1 MLTAFTFSIFKD
13 FLKFIFPNNFFFLI
27 PHAIV
32 LYISCISFKKSLWVL
47 TDIEKTMVTLDNVLG
62 YYHVAK
68 EVEEFIKEGFTFSLL
83 LIMLL

>member
-1 MLTAFTFSIFKD
+1 
-13 FLKFIFPNNFFFLI
+13 
-27 PHAIV
+27 
-32 LYISCISFKKSLWVL
+32 
-47 TDIEKTMVTLDNVLG
+47 MVTLDNVLG